1 VFFFLKNVENILLI
15 HLFILASCY
24 RCIIF
29 SSAPPVPQALLTLHG
44 RRLPLTGRPKG
55 VAGAPAIPPL
65 HIAFAAIGGDDYFAT
80 ASDDDEDDEPL
91 LDDEDSEDEE
101 GDDEVDDADLGTTII
116 SAKS

>member
-1 VFFFLKNVENILLI
+1 M
-15 HLFILASCY
+15 
-24 RCIIF
+24 
-29 SSAPPVPQALLTLHG
+29 APPFPQALLTLHG

-101 GDDEVDDADLGTTII
+101 GDDEVDDADLGMHAAIIIVTLFESRVWAIFYYVCLVNNMKTIFLYL
-116 SAKS
+116 